1 MGAIMKKRILVVD
14 DERSIVRLLSLRLR
28 SQNYDVLEAYDGVQ
42 CVDVACDKKP
52 DLILLD
58 IKMPNGSG
66 IEAFENLRSKKTTRN
81 IPVIF
86 ITAYPKPEV
95 KELVLK
101 MGAAGFVTKPFNGD
115 MLNKRIKSVLSGN
128 YTKISRS
135 AISKEEMKKLVGTRN
150 GLV

>member
-1 MGAIMKKRILVVD
+1 MKKRILVVD

-28 SQNYDVLEAYDGVQ
+28 SQDYDVLEAYDGVQ
-42 CVDVACDKKP
+42 CVEVAQEKRP

-66 IEAFENLRSKKTTRN
+66 IQAFENLQSNKKTKN

-101 MGAAGFVTKPFNGD
+101 MGAHGFVTKPFDGD
-115 MLNKRIKSVLSGN
+115 LLNKRIENILGGKSG
-128 YTKISRS
+128 KIRKSQNPS
-135 AISKEEMKKLVGTRN
+135 AKVKEN
-150 GLV
+150 N

>member
-1 MGAIMKKRILVVD
+1 MKKRILVVD

-28 SQNYDVLEAYDGVQ
+28 SQSYEVFEAYDGVQ
-42 CVDVACDKKP
+42 CVEVAQEKRP

-66 IEAFENLRSKKTTRN
+66 IQAFENLQSLKVTKN

-101 MGAAGFVTKPFNGD
+101 MVAEGFVTKPFNGD
-115 MLNKRIKSVLSGN
+115 LLNRRIENVLNKKP
-128 YTKISRS
+128 TKIDKT
-135 AISKEEMKKLVGTRN
+135 AKEKKRFSLEYN
-150 GLV
+150 

>member
-1 MGAIMKKRILVVD
+1 MKKRILVVD

-28 SQNYDVLEAYDGVQ
+28 SQNYDVLEAYDGIQ
-42 CVDVACDKKP
+42 CVEIAKDKLP

-66 IEAFENLRSKKTTRN
+66 IQAFENLQNIKKTKD
-81 IPVIF
+81 IPVVF

-101 MGAAGFVTKPFNGD
+101 MGAAGFVTKPFDGD
-115 MLNKRIKSVLSGN
+115 LLNKRINNILSGN
-128 YTKISRS
+128 WNSKKKASKQGSKIEK
-135 AISKEEMKKLVGTRN
+135 ITENKKRFSLEYN
-150 GLV
+150 

>member
-1 MGAIMKKRILVVD
+1 MKKRILVVD

-28 SQNYDVLEAYDGVQ
+28 SQDYDVLEAYDGVQ
-42 CVDVACDKKP
+42 CFEVAREKRP

-66 IEAFENLRSKKTTRN
+66 IQAFENLRSNETTKN

-101 MGAAGFVTKPFNGD
+101 MGATGFVTKPFDGD
-115 MLNKRIKSVLSGN
+115 LLNKRIESVLSGN
-128 YTKISRS
+128 YVKISRS
-135 AISKEEMKKLVGTRN
+135 TLSKQDLKKLVETRN